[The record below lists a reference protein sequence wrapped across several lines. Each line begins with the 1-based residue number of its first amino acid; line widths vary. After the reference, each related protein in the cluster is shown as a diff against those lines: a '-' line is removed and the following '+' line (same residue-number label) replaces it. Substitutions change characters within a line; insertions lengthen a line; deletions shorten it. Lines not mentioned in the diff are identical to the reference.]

1 MTLLVQFDDVHREE
15 TRREAL
21 SLVAG
26 MMRYRQ
32 NTIADLEGEIHDAIL
47 SLHGRG
53 MRRRLSQSVARLA
66 TLTNRVQQMARDNRY
81 DAVLLASILQVG
93 VDEKTGR
100 AEGDQSGPVT
110 YIT

>member
-1 MTLLVQFDDVHREE
+1 MTLLVQFDEIHCEE

-32 NTIADLEGEIHDAIL
+32 DTIADLEWEIHDAIL

-53 MRRRLSQSVARLA
+53 KRRRLSRSVARLA
-66 TLTNRVQQMARDNRY
+66 RLTNRVQQMARDHRY
-81 DAVLLASILQVG
+81 DAALLFAILQVG
-93 VDEKTGR
+93 NDEKTGR
-100 AEGDQSGPVT
+100 DTGDQSGPVM